1 MFNLRDSGTHLND
14 SVRGCPGSGRIP
26 PRLRCFGRATVELN
40 GNQVGNFE
48 RVLRFAYD
56 VLEIPDAW
64 AAPATVSRCGRIKI
78 STSPLRASRG
88 SGSHCEFS
96 SSWEGD
102 TSSPV
107 SPDTGLE
114 SLRKYRV
121 GRYPDR
127 YFSLK
132 ASPRYFLLITWWTVG
147 PPTQADTVGHVT
159 QTRFPCFSSYLV
171 FMVDGVRRSG
181 K

>member
-1 MFNLRDSGTHLND
+1 MFNLRDRGTHLND

-78 STSPLRASRG
+78 LTSPLRASRG

-132 ASPRYFLLITWWTVG
+132 ASPRYFLVDL
-147 PPTQADTVGHVT
+147 
-159 QTRFPCFSSYLV
+159 
-171 FMVDGVRRSG
+171 MVDGGSANTSRYCRACYVNSFSPFSF
-181 K
+181 